1 MKIISTVNDETFD
14 VEINVHP
21 DSEGCFDATI
31 NGQPASLEIIEGKPS
46 SMTLSI
52 DSRVLFFEFVKE
64 EGRIRHVIHK
74 NRTYRTT
81 LRNRQQEQLEV
92 LLEQFGA
99 GLGGGAT
106 ETKLLAPMPGKILGI
121 SVKEG
126 EKIKLGQVVLVLEAM
141 KMENEIS
148 SSVEGKVKQI
158 AYQVGD
164 SVNAGDMLIEVEPPE

>member
-1 MKIISTVNDETFD
+1 MTV
-14 VEINVHP
+14 
-21 DSEGCFDATI
+21 
-31 NGQPASLEIIEGKPS
+31 
-46 SMTLSI
+46 SI
-52 DSRVLFFEFVKE
+52 DSRVYFFEYEKE

-99 GLGGGAT
+99 GLGGAAT
-106 ETKLLAPMPGKILGI
+106 ETKLLAPMPGKILGL

-126 EKIKLGQVVLVLEAM
+126 EKIKLGQVALVLEAM

-148 SSVEGKVKQI
+148 SNVEGKVKQI
-158 AYQVGD
+158 PFKVGD
-164 SVNAGDMLIEVEPPE
+164 SVTAGDVLLEIEPPE

>member
-1 MKIISTVNDETFD
+1 MKIISNINDEIFD

-21 DSEGCFDATI
+21 DSEGRFDAVI
-31 NGQPASLEIIEGKPS
+31 DGRQASLEIIEGKPS
-46 SMTLSI
+46 SMTVSI
-52 DSRVLFFEFVKE
+52 DSRVYFFEYVKE
-64 EGRIRHVIHK
+64 EGRIRHVIHN
-74 NRTYRTT
+74 NRTYRSI

-106 ETKLLAPMPGKILGI
+106 ETKLQAPMPGKILGI

-148 SSVEGKVKQI
+148 SNIEGTVKQI
-158 AYQVGD
+158 AYKVGD
-164 SVNAGDMLIEVEPPE
+164 SVTAGDVLLEIEPPD